1 VQLFSAEEEGLVN
14 DMRIDTD
21 VLVIGGGGAGLMAAL
36 EARKK
41 GAEVLMLCKKETA
54 KSGCTP
60 YAVTNITLC
69 TPDSEQEL
77 FRQMVEVGG
86 YLNNQELLDV
96 FVREVA
102 DIVPGLRQYGVPLT
116 VADGTHYHLES
127 YPNGP
132 QENLPGIYNVV
143 PGPGRPLSFNLTI
156 PLLEAAR
163 QLGVKVLDN
172 VTATKVLVSDGCASG
187 AVAWNLKDGDFLIV
201 SAKAVVIAT
210 GGSARIYE
218 RSDNPVDLTGDGF
231 YLAFEAGASLINME
245 FMAFNPL
252 KITSEVIAMIKS
264 GKPNEQLM
272 TVGRAHYNL
281 GGIMTDTRAESTVKN
296 LFAAGEVADGLL
308 GAARLGG
315 TALANAIVFGA
326 IAGREAGPRVATLP
340 RKGVLQEA
348 VDGEKE
354 RIARLIQGTEVSAP
368 DLQKQIKSVMWKY
381 AGMAKTEQSLS
392 EACQLLSRLKT
403 TCMKVDVGDPKEVGQ
418 AIEAHLMASVGEQI
432 VVSSLQ
438 RKETRGQF
446 WRLDYPNSDNENCF
460 CNVVLSRRGN
470 GIEVGKAKVVMTRM
484 RTPPIHPLVGC
495 GCYNYLK
502 PLD

>member
-1 VQLFSAEEEGLVN
+1 MDHA
-14 DMRIDTD
+14 RIDTD
-21 VLVIGGGGAGLMAAL
+21 VLVVGGGGAGLMAAL
-36 EARKK
+36 EARKR

-69 TPDSEQEL
+69 TPDNEKEL

-86 YLNNQELLDV
+86 YLNNQEILEV
-96 FVREVA
+96 FVREA
-102 DIVPGLRQYGVPLT
+102 AEIIPGLGQYGVPLT
-116 VADGTHYHLES
+116 IADGTHYHLEN

-132 QENLPGIYNVV
+132 QKNLPGIYNVV

-156 PLLEAAR
+156 PLLETV
-163 QLGVKVLDN
+163 QKLGVKVFDN
-172 VTATKVLVSDGCASG
+172 VTVTKALVSEGCACG
-187 AVAWNLKDGDFLIV
+187 VVARNLKTGHLMVI

-231 YLAFEAGASLINME
+231 YLAFEAGADLINME

-252 KITSEVIAMIKS
+252 KITPEVLAMIKS
-264 GKPNEQLM
+264 GKPSEQLM
-272 TVGRAHYNL
+272 AVGRAHYNL
-281 GGIMTDTRAESTVKN
+281 GGVMTDTRAESTVKN

-326 IAGREAGPRVATLP
+326 IAGREAGARAPTLS
-340 RKGVLQEA
+340 RKDIPEQGVEE
-348 VDGEKE
+348 EKE
-354 RIARLIQGTEVSAP
+354 RIERLIRGTDVSAAE
-368 DLQKQIKSVMWKY
+368 LQKRVKSVMWKY

-392 EACQLLSRLKT
+392 EACGLLSQLKNT
-403 TCMKVDVGDPKEVGQ
+403 SMKVSADDAKDVGQ
-418 AIEAHLMASVGEQI
+418 AVEAHLMACVGEQI

-446 WRLDYPNSDNENCF
+446 WRLDYPESDNKNCF
-460 CNVVLSRRGN
+460 CNVILSRRGN
-470 GIEVGKAKVVMTRM
+470 GFDIRKVKVVATRM
-484 RTPPIHPLVGC
+484 PTPPQHPLVGC

-502 PLD
+502 PLN